1 MLGRM
6 IRPGTRAA
14 ATAVLA
20 SVLGSLLLGGCVA
33 GDPVAI
39 GTSGVDGLEIPTPS
53 ADPDDF
59 VGEIDNPWL
68 PLRPGSE
75 WVYES
80 PSGDATTVTVTD
92 ETREIQGV
100 TTTGVREVTGASDG
114 PTAEETTRWYAQDA
128 AGNVWLFGED
138 ADGASS
144 WEAGADGAE
153 AGMAMPAAP
162 RVGDGYRSAL
172 ASGVAEDTVT
182 VLSLDE
188 AVNVEADS
196 YADVLQTEVTN
207 GLEPGVVVRRYYA
220 RGTGLVFEESVGG
233 LDPRELVEF
242 TAG

>member
-1 MLGRM
+1 M

-59 VGEIDNPWL
+59 VEEIDNPWL
-68 PLRPGSE
+68 PVRPGSE

-80 PSGDATTVTVTD
+80 LSGDTTTVTVTD
-92 ETREIQGV
+92 ETKQVQGV
-100 TTTGVREVTGASDG
+100 TTTGVREVTGAPDD
-114 PTAEETTRWYAQDA
+114 PTTEGTTRWYAQDA
-128 AGNVWLFGED
+128 AGNVWLFGEGG
-138 ADGASS
+138 DGTAS
-144 WEAGADGAE
+144 WEAGVEGAE

-162 RVGDGYRSAL
+162 RVGDGYREAL
-172 ASGVAEDTVT
+172 APDVAEDTVT

-188 AVNVEADS
+188 AVNLDTDS

-207 GLEPGVVVRRYYA
+207 ALEPGVVVRRYYA
-220 RGTGLVFEESVGG
+220 RGTGLVLEETVGG
-233 LDPRELVEF
+233 LDRRELAEF